1 MNKGSNSEPIK
12 IKEQTDSEIKDPK
25 NMRSNSKQTDITEQ
39 RENYILK

>member
-25 NMRSNSKQTDITEQ
+25 NINKTVTQSRLFLRK
-39 RENYILK
+39 K